1 MRRLTRVALAALLVA
16 SPAVAQDA
24 GAPAAPSAPMAG
36 HAHAMGPA
44 TGMAG
49 GGCAAMMAKM
59 DSSNARIASLTE
71 AMNKATGSKK
81 TEAMA
86 AVLNAMVQ
94 DRLAMQAMMHQMH
107 SQMMGG
113 MGGMGGMGEKPS
125 CSAGMDCCKGQ
136 AMECC
141 KGQAMDCCKGGAMS
155 CSAPA
160 APEKKE

>member
-1 MRRLTRVALAALLVA
+1 MRHLTPFALAALLLA

-24 GAPAAPSAPMAG
+24 AAPAAPAAPMAG
-36 HAHAMGPA
+36 HAHAMGPGA
-44 TGMAG
+44 GMAG
-49 GGCAAMMAKM
+49 CGAMMAKM

-86 AVLNAMVQ
+86 AVINAMVQ

-113 MGGMGGMGEKPS
+113 MGGMGAMGGQAG
-125 CSAGMDCCKGQ
+125 CSAG
-136 AMECC
+136 MECC
-141 KGQAMDCCKGGAMS
+141 KGQAMDCCKSGSTS

-160 APEKKE
+160 AAPEKKE

>member
-1 MRRLTRVALAALLVA
+1 MRRLAPFALAALLFA
-16 SPAVAQDA
+16 SPAMAQDA
-24 GAPAAPSAPMAG
+24 AAPAAPAAPMAG
-36 HAHAMGPA
+36 HAHAMGPG
-44 TGMAG
+44 TGMSG
-49 GGCAAMMAKM
+49 GGCAGMMAKM

-86 AVLNAMVQ
+86 AVINAMVQ

-113 MGGMGGMGEKPS
+113 MGGMGAMGGQS
-125 CSAGMDCCKGQ
+125 GCSAG
-136 AMECC
+136 MECC
-141 KGQAMDCCKGGAMS
+141 KGQAMDCCKAGATS

-160 APEKKE
+160 AAPEKKE